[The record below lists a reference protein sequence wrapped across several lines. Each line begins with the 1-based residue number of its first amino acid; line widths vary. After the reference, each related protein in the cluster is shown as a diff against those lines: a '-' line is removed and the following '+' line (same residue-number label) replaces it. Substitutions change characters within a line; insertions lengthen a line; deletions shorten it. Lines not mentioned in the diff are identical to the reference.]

1 MEITSVAVR
10 CILAIGPVTMSDL
23 TDQTI
28 LNRYRV
34 ETKDVAT
41 SCENSDALLL
51 HRQFL
56 LYDALTR
63 LRDGVTCRD
72 RECFA

>member
-51 HRQFL
+51 HRSVPV
-56 LYDALTR
+56 
-63 LRDGVTCRD
+63 LRRAHSSTGWCCAPRS
-72 RECFA
+72 

>member
-1 MEITSVAVR
+1 
-10 CILAIGPVTMSDL
+10 MSDL

-51 HRQFL
+51 HRSVPV
-56 LYDALTR
+56 
-63 LRDGVTCRD
+63 LRRAHSSTGWCCAPRSWMFCLKLGFWHKCSVI
-72 RECFA
+72 